1 MSLASLGNMVWTD
14 VKLSGVSVGFV
25 ICRVCA
31 LAKTCSWAGG
41 VAGRESL
48 ACSLFLLHAWDE
60 LSDTEVLD
68 EGLKDWVSVDLDVL
82 DLDLG
87 LLGDEIHLSFSLL
100 L

>member
-1 MSLASLGNMVWTD
+1 METPRCPREGTSW
-14 VKLSGVSVGFV
+14 FV
-25 ICRVCA
+25 AYVRR
-31 LAKTCSWAGG
+31 AKTGSRSDRA
-41 VAGRESL
+41 ESL
-48 ACSLFLLHAWDE
+48 LWLELLVGLHAWDE